1 MKNLLLGA
9 VIFTSSLQAIS
20 LEEIIDTALSKNPSL
35 SVIEAKLQAN
45 KQDVEIANK
54 FSNPQIVL
62 SKNSLDSSQAMS
74 KSTLTIQQKIP
85 YFSKRE
91 KKKNIALAQ
100 DDIIQERLRGAKIDL
115 VEHIKEEAYTIWE
128 LKKLKSII
136 DEYIKLTKRNIE
148 LYESYTS
155 VSNNQHMGIMKA
167 ELSLSDL
174 RVINV
179 SLESKIYSAYSRL
192 SYLAAFKVQNLE
204 INLEIEDKPKL
215 DKLQKSLSFNSNL
228 ALQEKEVLKQLA
240 QVKLANINRYPD
252 FNLIAGYN
260 YRENFDNYFNV
271 GIGITL
277 PIYGSEDA
285 KEEKSRAILLS
296 KKSKKND
303 TQTAIESQLEVYY
316 SQMSTSYKIY
326 HIINDDALPQISHMF
341 ELSNSSISIGSDLFK
356 YIDILFQKLN
366 LEKKSIK
373 AIANYKRAEAKIS
386 QLKGEMR

>member
-45 KQDVEIANK
+45 KQDIEIANK

-204 INLEIEDKPKL
+204 IDLEIEDKPKL
-215 DKLQKSLSFNSNL
+215 DKLQKSLFFNSNL

>member
-1 MKNLLLGA
+1 MKNLLLGV

-45 KQDVEIANK
+45 KQDIEIANK

-62 SKNSLDSSQAMS
+62 SKNTLDSSQAMS

-91 KKKNIALAQ
+91 KKQNIALAQ
-100 DDIIQERLRGAKIDL
+100 DDLIQERLRGAKINL
-115 VEHIKEEAYTIWE
+115 VEHIKEEVYTIWE
-128 LKKLKSII
+128 LQKLKSII

-148 LYESYTS
+148 LYETYTS

-179 SLESKIYSAYSRL
+179 SLDSKIYSAYSRL

-204 INLEIEDKPKL
+204 IDLEIEDKPNL
-215 DKLQKSLSFNSNL
+215 DKLQKSLSFNSNI

-240 QVKLANINRYPD
+240 QIKLANINRYPD

-260 YRENFDNYFNV
+260 YRENFDNYLNF
-271 GIGITL
+271 GIGITM

-285 KEEKSRAILLS
+285 KKEKSRAILLS
-296 KKSKKND
+296 KRSKKSD
-303 TQTAIESQLEVYY
+303 TQIAIESQLEVYY